1 MAQPQRQPLSELP
14 LSRYLPVDAES
25 SSGKFKKAVSLS
37 PAGILSPPK
46 RRILAAEG
54 LLSPSS
60 SSKSPARRLLF
71 ASAADTPRSGSG
83 SSSVMSQLAADMVQV
98 AMASTPNH
106 HSSSSSSGSSSHY
119 SSLSS
124 SSSSSLVSSPTMS
137 TRSASKLSINTT
149 ANPSTPQLSRTRPRP
164 LAPSPEI
171 VDSPMSFADDG
182 PVTRPASLK
191 RLRSTDSSSSTG
203 GLAVNEAPSPTKSPI
218 PKRRNLAREP
228 SPSLAPYPSS
238 STTTTSTTLAA
249 EAEDLFDAELEDKE
263 NVPPPRRKKPT
274 STGGFKAPLPPTSTK
289 TGLGLRDTSVTPRA
303 VKTRE
308 PTYGTYLSPADIR
321 TRRMAMEAEVDVPDS
336 DENMQY

>member
-1 MAQPQRQPLSELP
+1 MAQAQRQPLGELP
-14 LSRYLPVDAES
+14 LSRYLPVEAES
-25 SSGKFKKAVSLS
+25 SNKFKKAASLS

-71 ASAADTPRSGSG
+71 ASAADTPRSGG
-83 SSSVMSQLAADMVQV
+83 GSSVMSQLAADMVQV
-98 AMASTPNH
+98 AMASTPQH
-106 HSSSSSSGSSSHY
+106 HSSSSSASSSNY
-119 SSLSS
+119 SSVSS
-124 SSSSSLVSSPTMS
+124 SSSSSLVSSPTTS
-137 TRSASKLSINTT
+137 SRSASKLSVDAT
-149 ANPSTPQLSRTRPRP
+149 ANPSTPQFSRTRPRP

-203 GLAVNEAPSPTKSPI
+203 GLAVSGGAPSPTKSPT
-218 PKRRNLAREP
+218 PKRRNLARATSP
-228 SPSLAPYPSS
+228 SPVPYGS
-238 STTTTSTTLAA
+238 STAAALAA
-249 EAEDLFDAELEDKE
+249 EAEDLFETELEDKE
-263 NVPPPRRKKPT
+263 NVPPPRRKKPV
-274 STGGFKAPLPPTSTK
+274 SSSGGGFKAPLPPTSTR
-289 TGLGLRDTSVTPRA
+289 TGLGLRDMSATPRA

-321 TRRMAMEAEVDVPDS
+321 TRRMAMEAEVDMPDS
-336 DENMQY
+336 DENMQF